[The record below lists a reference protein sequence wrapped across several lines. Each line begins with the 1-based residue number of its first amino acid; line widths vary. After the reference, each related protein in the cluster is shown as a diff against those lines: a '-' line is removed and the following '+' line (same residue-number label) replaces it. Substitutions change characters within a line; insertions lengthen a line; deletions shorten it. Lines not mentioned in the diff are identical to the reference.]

1 MDRSRT
7 PAWVAAIGTLLATL
21 AGNAVAE
28 PRTDYLLHC
37 RGCHLADGTGTPP
50 GIPALRDRVGYYLQI
65 PGGRDYLTQVP
76 GASNAPLSDERLTGV
91 LNWVIGEFAGGSA
104 PSDWAPLS
112 ATEVGQ
118 GRRVAPAD
126 IDAWRRALWQEIET
140 QFPDAARA
148 Y

>member
-7 PAWVAAIGTLLATL
+7 SARVAAIGTLLAAL
-21 AGNAVAE
+21 AGNAPAE

-37 RGCHLADGTGTPP
+37 RGCHLADGAGTPP

-65 PGGRDYLTQVP
+65 PGGREYLTQVP
-76 GASNAPLSDERLTGV
+76 GASNAPLSDERLADV
-91 LNWVIGEFAGGSA
+91 LNWVIGEYAGRSA
-104 PSDWAPLS
+104 PSDSTPFS
-112 ATEVGQ
+112 ASEVRE
-118 GRRVAPAD
+118 GRRAAPAD

-140 QFPDAARA
+140 QFPDAAGA